1 VLEYAL
7 EQEGREKMVDVNARR
22 LAKLTGDMP
31 EIEAEKKTLESR
43 LKELAQENTEVC
55 SLSLSA

>member
-1 VLEYAL
+1 
-7 EQEGREKMVDVNARR
+7 MVDVNARR